1 MTGALARGAGGSLR
15 LRVLLTVLLA
25 ALTALVWTERRAALD
40 RRSERAS
47 AEQSAERARRE
58 VERGRER
65 EERLARLA
73 ALLDRR
79 APGPESV
86 AAVRAR
92 LLDLAAPRGVD
103 LTSVR
108 LAPLARPPRGTA
120 GAEAQLTAEGRTEAL
135 LEFVAAV
142 EAGGWPL
149 RFDRAQLT
157 EPGAAGA
164 GRPAV
169 LTAAASVFWPE
180 EGMDTGAAAGGDARL
195 DAEIEAVEIEA
206 VSDWLEARLPAAGRE
221 LRAAAP
227 PPRPRE
233 PALRAEPS
241 AEREPPTPFR
251 PAEVPRAPEL
261 HGFVDL
267 GSGEPVQAALFYE
280 GETVLVTAGDRVGRY
295 RVADIEPS
303 ESVLLERPDGP
314 PLLLTLR

>member
-1 MTGALARGAGGSLR
+1 MTPGFVHGAGVSLR
-15 LRVLLTVLLA
+15 LRALLTVLLA
-25 ALTALVWTERRAALD
+25 ALTALVWIERRAALD

-65 EERLARLA
+65 KERLVRLA

-79 APGPESV
+79 PPGPESV
-86 AAVRAR
+86 AEVRAR

-120 GAEAQLTAEGRTEAL
+120 GAEAQLTAEGRTADL
-135 LEFVAAV
+135 IEFVSAM

-157 EPGAAGA
+157 EPSAAA
-164 GRPAV
+164 GRPTV
-169 LTAAASVFWPE
+169 LTAAASVLWPE
-180 EGMDTGAAAGGDARL
+180 DGVDTGAAAGGDARL
-195 DAEIEAVEIEA
+195 DEEIEA
-206 VSDWLEARLPAAGRE
+206 VSDWLEARLPAAGQE

-227 PPRPRE
+227 PPRPHG
-233 PALRAEPS
+233 PGGRAAPS

-251 PAEVPRAPEL
+251 PPEVPRAPEL

-267 GSGEPVQAALFYE
+267 GSGEPVRAALFHE
-280 GETVLVTAGDRVGRY
+280 GETVLVTAGDRIGRY
-295 RVADIEPS
+295 RVAVIEPS

>member
-1 MTGALARGAGGSLR
+1 MTGSLIRGSGDPLR
-15 LRVLLTVLLA
+15 LRVLLAVLLA
-25 ALTALVWTERRAALD
+25 ALAALVWIERRAALD
-40 RRSERAS
+40 RLSERAL
-47 AEQSAERARRE
+47 AEQSVERARRE

-65 EERLARLA
+65 EARLARLA

-86 AAVRAR
+86 AEIRAR
-92 LLDLAAPRGVD
+92 LLGLAAPLGVD

-120 GAEAQLTAEGRTEAL
+120 GAEAQLTAEGRTADL
-135 LEFVAAV
+135 VEFVAAM
-142 EAGGWPL
+142 EGRGWPL

-164 GRPAV
+164 GRPTV

-180 EGMDTGAAAGGDARL
+180 GASDSGAAAGGNARL
-195 DAEIEAVEIEA
+195 DEELEV
-206 VSDWLEARLPAAGRE
+206 VSDWLEARLPAPGRE
-221 LRAAAP
+221 PRGAGP
-227 PPRPRE
+227 PPGPRE
-233 PALRAEPS
+233 SAVRVESA
-241 AEREPPTPFR
+241 AEREPAPPLP
-251 PAEVPRAPEL
+251 PARVPRAPEL
-261 HGFVDL
+261 HGFVDP
-267 GSGEPVQAALFYE
+267 GAGEPVQAALFFE

-295 RVADIEPS
+295 RVVDIEPS

>member
-1 MTGALARGAGGSLR
+1 MTPGFVHGAGVSLR
-15 LRVLLTVLLA
+15 LRALLTVLLA
-25 ALTALVWTERRAALD
+25 ALTALVWIERRAALD

-79 APGPESV
+79 PPGPRSV
-86 AAVRAR
+86 AEVRAR
-92 LLDLAAPRGVD
+92 FLDLAAPRGVD

-120 GAEAQLTAEGRTEAL
+120 GAEAQLTAEGRTADL
-135 LEFVAAV
+135 IEFVSAM

-157 EPGAAGA
+157 EPSAAA
-164 GRPAV
+164 GRPTV
-169 LTAAASVFWPE
+169 LTAAASVLWPE
-180 EGMDTGAAAGGDARL
+180 DGVDAGAAAGGDARL
-195 DAEIEAVEIEA
+195 DEEIEA

-233 PALRAEPS
+233 PAGPAAPS

-251 PAEVPRAPEL
+251 PPEVPRVPEL

-267 GSGEPVQAALFYE
+267 GSGEPVRAALFHE
-280 GETVLVTAGDRVGRY
+280 GETVLVTAGDRIGRY
-295 RVADIEPS
+295 RVAVIEPS

>member
-1 MTGALARGAGGSLR
+1 MTSGLVRGAGDSVR
-15 LRVLLTVLLA
+15 LRALLTVLLA

-40 RRSERAS
+40 RRSERAW

-79 APGPESV
+79 PPGPRSV
-86 AAVRAR
+86 AEVRAR

-120 GAEAQLTAEGRTEAL
+120 GAEAQLTAEGRTADL
-135 LEFVAAV
+135 IEFVSAM

-157 EPGAAGA
+157 EPSAAA
-164 GRPAV
+164 GRPTV

-180 EGMDTGAAAGGDARL
+180 EGADTGAAAGGDARL
-195 DAEIEAVEIEA
+195 DEEIEEIEEIEA

-233 PALRAEPS
+233 PAGRAAPS

-251 PAEVPRAPEL
+251 PPEVPRAPEL

-267 GSGEPVQAALFYE
+267 GSGEPVRAALFHE
-280 GETVLVTAGDRVGRY
+280 GETVLVTAGDRIGRY
-295 RVADIEPS
+295 RVAVIEPS

>member
-1 MTGALARGAGGSLR
+1 MTAGFVHGAGVSLR
-15 LRVLLTVLLA
+15 LRALLTVLLA
-25 ALTALVWTERRAALD
+25 ALTALVWIERRAALD
-40 RRSERAS
+40 RRLERAS

-79 APGPESV
+79 PPGPESV
-86 AAVRAR
+86 AEVRAL
-92 LLDLAAPRGVD
+92 LLDLAAPRRVD

-120 GAEAQLTAEGRTEAL
+120 GAEAQLTAEGRTADL
-135 LEFVAAV
+135 IEFVSAM

-157 EPGAAGA
+157 EPSAAA
-164 GRPAV
+164 GRPTV
-169 LTAAASVFWPE
+169 LTAAASVLWPE
-180 EGMDTGAAAGGDARL
+180 EGVDTGAAAGGDARL
-195 DAEIEAVEIEA
+195 DEEIEA

-233 PALRAEPS
+233 PAGPAAPS
-241 AEREPPTPFR
+241 AERREPPTPFR
-251 PAEVPRAPEL
+251 PPEVPRAPEL

-267 GSGEPVQAALFYE
+267 GSGEPVQAALFHE
-280 GETVLVTAGDRVGRY
+280 GETVLVTAGDRIGRY
-295 RVADIEPS
+295 RVAVIEPS